1 MDIAMTSEMESL
13 SGQQQYKD
21 QQGFTLIEVLM
32 AMVILGIGLFAIAAL
47 QVSNMNYN
55 TGSKK
60 QTEGYTWAMDQVEK
74 ILSYSYNDSNLNF
87 QGNPNTVGDGHT
99 ITQGPYTVEWDVQ
112 NNGITTGPAP
122 RLGNIDNSKRIHVS
136 VRWKNKQVAQVDY
149 TRVQASF

>member
-1 MDIAMTSEMESL
+1 MTSEMESL

-47 QVSNMNYN
+47 QVNNMNYN

-87 QGNPNTVGDGHT
+87 QGNPNTVGDGHIVT
-99 ITQGPYTVEWDVQ
+99 RGPYTVEYDVQ
-112 NNGITTGPAP
+112 
-122 RLGNIDNSKRIHVS
+122 DNSLDIKNTKRVHVS
-136 VRWKNKQVAQVDY
+136 VRWNNKEVAQVDY
-149 TRVQASF
+149 TRIQASF